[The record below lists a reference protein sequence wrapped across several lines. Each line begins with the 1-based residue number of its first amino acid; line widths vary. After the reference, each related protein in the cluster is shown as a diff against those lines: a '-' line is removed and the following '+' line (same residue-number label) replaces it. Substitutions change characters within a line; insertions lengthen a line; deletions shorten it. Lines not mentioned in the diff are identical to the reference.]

1 MSCNVVIISPKSS
14 SNNGQN
20 KEYEL
25 ASRIKEQLESSQLD
39 EGQSIQVKSI
49 LKEPEENYIDEN
61 KFDIPIF
68 LFDGSL
74 DDFFDE
80 SLINNEKNFLQRF
93 NIRPI
98 LVIYNS
104 SSNSIQ
110 DALDAFCSLIDDS
123 STATSF
129 MPGYRTLLYDS
140 KNGSASTYSW
150 ISKKSDKN
158 NDIKP
163 LIDTICDYA
172 QYIGRGARR
181 KRNDGNV
188 LDL

>member
-14 SNNGQN
+14 SDNEQN

-25 ASRIKEQLESSQLD
+25 AGRIKEQLESSRLD

-80 SLINNEKNFLQRF
+80 SLINKEKNFLQRF

-98 LVIYNS
+98 LVIYNC
-104 SSNSIQ
+104 SSNDIQ
-110 DALDAFCSLIDDS
+110 DAVDAFCSSLDDS
-123 STATSF
+123 ITATSF
-129 MPGYRTLLYDS
+129 MPGYRTLLYDT
-140 KNGSASTYSW
+140 KKGSASTYSW

-158 NDIKP
+158 IGIKP

-172 QYIGRGARR
+172 QYIGRGASR
-181 KRNDGNV
+181 KGNDGNV